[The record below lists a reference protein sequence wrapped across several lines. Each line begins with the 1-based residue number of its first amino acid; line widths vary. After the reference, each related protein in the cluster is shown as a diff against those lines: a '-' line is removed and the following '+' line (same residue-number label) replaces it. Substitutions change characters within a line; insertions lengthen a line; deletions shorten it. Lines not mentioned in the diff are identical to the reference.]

1 MFGWKDHHHGDREG
15 RGRGKDCAGRR
26 GEWGGRSRHG
36 FRGFERGFSGR
47 MFGPGDLRLVLMVL
61 LEERPRHG
69 YDLIKAVEESFEGAY
84 APSPGAVYPTL
95 SMLEDEGLLS
105 SASDDSNKRIYSLT
119 EAGKAWLDENRTAAN
134 GVMDRLRLAARMMSG
149 QVAPESVREALQTL
163 RQAVMM
169 KPGDWSLE
177 EEARV
182 VELLMNVVREV
193 SKRQ

>member
-1 MFGWKDHHHGDREG
+1 MFGWRDHHDERED
-15 RGRGKDCAGRR
+15 RGRHHKCVGRR
-26 GEWGGRSRHG
+26 GWGGGGRRHG
-36 FRGFERGFSGR
+36 MGGWERGFGGR

-69 YDLIKAVEESFEGAY
+69 YDLIKAVEQSFEGAY

-95 SMLEDEGLLS
+95 SLLEDEGLLS
-105 SASDDSNKRIYSLT
+105 SAADDSNKRVYSLT
-119 EAGKAWLDENRTAAN
+119 DAGKTWLDENRAAAN
-134 GVMDRLRLAARMMSG
+134 GVMDRMRLAARAMTG
-149 QVAPESVREALQTL
+149 QIAPETVREALQTL

-169 KPGDWSLE
+169 KPGDWSLD